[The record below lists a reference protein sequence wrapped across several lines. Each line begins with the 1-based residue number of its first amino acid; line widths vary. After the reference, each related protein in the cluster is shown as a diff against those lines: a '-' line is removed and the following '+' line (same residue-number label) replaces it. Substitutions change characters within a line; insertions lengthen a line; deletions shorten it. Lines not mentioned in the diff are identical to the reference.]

1 MHSAANITRNFA
13 PPEKRTMNNTER
25 LWVMPRASSV
35 AQKNKKHIATILI
48 ASLTITGCAN
58 DLPGKWR
65 VVDIH
70 KTPENSGKEA
80 SLIDLDAEIIK
91 IKNANKEG
99 APRQAILELQ
109 ERLIRSSDSECEK
122 HKAAIIA
129 RGSLI
134 NFFSGWGATALS
146 SVASISTGGSA
157 KMYSATSTV
166 VNAGRSGY
174 NADIYFGFLTA
185 AIVRE
190 IDLERAKRL
199 EAIRTNQT
207 EDDQRYNIERSIK
220 EALDYHYS
228 CSFYTGLSRLVE
240 DKKSQT
246 LPNYKTLKER
256 LDDLSTRSTALQTE
270 ISNSNDKKIKDSL
283 YNELTSVQQTK
294 QGIIDLMKIQSQ
306 REN

>member
-1 MHSAANITRNFA
+1 
-13 PPEKRTMNNTER
+13 MNKTES
-25 LWVMPRASSV
+25 PRAMSRKSS
-35 AQKNKKHIATILI
+35 ATPKKKTLLTLLI
-48 ASLTITGCAN
+48 TSLVITGCAN
-58 DLPGKWR
+58 DLPAKWR
-65 VVDIH
+65 VADIH
-70 KTPENSGKEA
+70 KTTENSDKEA
-80 SLIDLDAEIIK
+80 SPIDLDAEIIK
-91 IKNANKEG
+91 IKNANKQG
-99 APRQAILELQ
+99 TPKRAILELQ

-190 IDLERAKRL
+190 IDSERAKRL
-199 EAIRTNQT
+199 EEIRTNQT
-207 EDDQRYNIERSIK
+207 ENDDKYNIERSIK

-246 LPNYKTLKER
+246 LPNYKILKER

-270 ISNSNDKKIKDSL
+270 IIKSTDKKIKDSL
-283 YNELTSVQQTK
+283 YEELTSVQQTK